1 MERLQA
7 VGNDTENADG
17 SGAETFVPL
26 KEGGVEEQPEQQTE
40 QEGNLEKKKRVHPA
54 AGRVRQSGKK
64 AAGSNQKNHQKHLRE
79 NAKNRPG
86 AAVSKE
92 SAE

>member
-1 MERLQA
+1 MNEDIEILPKKCGIIVMERLQA

-54 AGRVRQSGKK
+54 AGRVR
-64 AAGSNQKNHQKHLRE
+64 
-79 NAKNRPG
+79 
-86 AAVSKE
+86 
-92 SAE
+92 